1 MPVVGSLSKSCCTA
15 DIEVTTGVVEE
26 VLLGAAAVD
35 IAGLTVVV
43 VDATVLLGDAIVVV
57 VAGLT
62 VVEVDMSVV
71 VGDAI
76 VVVVG
81 LTVVVGVVG
90 VVVVVVEGGV
100 VSTNDIVNNPPAPE
114 FASDIMKSPAAVQD
128 VADGHDTEIEDEFGV
143 ALCAPIGKMAGRAS
157 SHTPFVDV
165 MVNAAFPPLTIPN
178 VPAAVQFPGDA
189 HETEV
194 KLASGG
200 SFWAPIGKMAGR
212 ASSHTPFVDVM
223 VNAAFPPLTIPN
235 CPTAV
240 QCPGDAH
247 DTEAN
252 SVTVLKGPAVSGK
265 MAGRASSHT
274 VFVDVMV
281 NASWEPSLVLNLPTM
296 VQFPGDVHDTELRI
310 PLGSSLWTPSGNSTG
325 RASAHTPFVDVMV
338 NASSKS
344 SKLANEPMAEQFPA
358 VAQDTDV
365 NLAIGEFGWIPL
377 AKTAGR
383 ASSHAPFVDVIVNA
397 SREPSKFLKFP
408 TAVQFPVLGHETELR
423 IASGLPL

>member
-43 VDATVLLGDAIVVV
+43 VDATVLLGDVIVVV

-76 VVVVG
+76 VVVG
-81 LTVVVGVVG
+81 DAIVVV

-100 VSTNDIVNNPPAPE
+100 FSTNDIVNNPPAPE

-235 CPTAV
+235 FPTAV

-344 SKLANEPMAEQFPA
+344 SKLANEPMAVQFPA

-408 TAVQFPVLGHETELR
+408 TAVQFPGDVHDTELR
-423 IASGLPL
+423 IPLGSSL